1 MKVNL
6 LSICFV
12 LFSALLVQA
21 TVFAE
26 EDRSEEAKEKMEEV
40 GNDTARGGKKAWRGA
55 KDKTCEMVNG
65 KMECAGQKAKHSIQ
79 NGVDNV
85 EDAID

>member
-1 MKVNL
+1 MKVNF

-26 EDRSEEAKEKMEEV
+26 EDKSEAAKQKMEEV
-40 GNDTARGGKKAWRGA
+40 GNDTSRGAKKAWRGA

-65 KMECAGQKAKHSIQ
+65 KMECAGKKAKHSIQ

>member
-12 LFSALLVQA
+12 LFSALLIQA
-21 TVFAE
+21 TVSAE
-26 EDRSEEAKEKMEEV
+26 EDKSEEAKQKMEEV
-40 GNDTARGGKKAWRGA
+40 SNDTTRGAKEAWRGA

>member
-12 LFSALLVQA
+12 IFSVLLVQA

-26 EDRSEEAKEKMEEV
+26 EDKSEATKQKMEEM
-40 GNDTARGGKKAWRGA
+40 GSDTGRGAKKAWRGA
-55 KDKTCEMVNG
+55 KDKACDMVDG

-79 NGVDNV
+79 NGVDKV
-85 EDAID
+85 EDAVD